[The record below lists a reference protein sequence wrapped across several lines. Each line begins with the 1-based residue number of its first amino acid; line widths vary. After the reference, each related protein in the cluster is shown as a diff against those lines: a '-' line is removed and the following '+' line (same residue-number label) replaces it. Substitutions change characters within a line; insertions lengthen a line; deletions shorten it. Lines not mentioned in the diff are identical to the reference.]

1 MSVRKKVRFVAR
13 CVVGFAIASAA
24 VLVELGLK
32 ALVETPYL
40 LVYPAIVLA
49 TSIAGRA
56 GGVSAVLTAA
66 FAIAFW
72 VLPPTTSIAIAAR
85 RDVLEL
91 GVFIGVALLLVAF
104 IVRTK
109 RALEEARAAR
119 KIAESATAARD
130 TVLAVVAHDLRNPL
144 QTIRLSADLLK
155 SWAAARGERAQTQ
168 LERIARSAELAS
180 RLVDGVLDT
189 ASLTTGR
196 LQVEA
201 TEGSLSTLVD
211 ETLAPFKAH
220 ADARAIQLELPS
232 GDETK
237 GAIVCDHDRMVQV
250 LSNLVG
256 NALKYTPRGGR
267 VAIHVQRVPEGLRFE
282 IADTGTGMTRDEL
295 AHAFERLWHGEGPG
309 HGLGLGLWIAKGL
322 LEAHGAS
329 IEAESER
336 GKGTKIAFVLP
347 QPPPPTLH

>member
-1 MSVRKKVRFVAR
+1 
-13 CVVGFAIASAA
+13 VGFVIAAAA
-24 VLVELGLK
+24 VLAELAFKQLE
-32 ALVETPYL
+32 ETPYL

-49 TSIAGRA
+49 TSVAGRA
-56 GGVSAVLTAA
+56 AGVTAVLTAGFGVA
-66 FAIAFW
+66 SW
-72 VLPPTTSIAIAAR
+72 VLPPTTSIAVAAR

-91 GVFIGVALLLVAF
+91 GVFIGVALLLVDF
-104 IVRTK
+104 LVRKK

-144 QTIRLSADLLK
+144 QTIRLSADLLT
-155 SWAAARGERAQTQ
+155 SWAVARGERTETQ
-168 LERIARSAELAS
+168 LRRIARSAELAS

-189 ASLTTGR
+189 ASLTAGR

-201 TEGSLSTLVD
+201 TEGSLSALVD
-211 ETLAPFKAH
+211 ETLAPFKPH
-220 ADARAIQLELPS
+220 ADARAIQLELPT
-232 GDETK
+232 GEETQ
-237 GAIVCDHDRMVQV
+237 GGIVCDHDRMVQV

-267 VAIHVQRVPEGLRFE
+267 VAVHVQRVPEGVRFE
-282 IADTGTGMTRDEL
+282 VMDTGTGMSREEL
-295 AHAFERLWHGEGPG
+295 AHAFERLWHGEDPG

-322 LEAHGAS
+322 LEAHGAR
-329 IEAESER
+329 IEAVSER

-347 QPPPPTLH
+347 QPPAAVH